1 MVSGLLTAVQLRQL
15 GVHGEV
21 QARFQDRHLTD
32 GAPLILLRVAH
43 PVGDQRVL
51 LVLLVQLVLAGLVP
65 KAAMEVPLQGIL
77 TWDGVPA
84 RNQVNL
90 PVNTTRPS
98 KCVRCRSS
106 NMVEFCAGCQ
116 QVRRH
121 CSVGVHEVMARE
133 AMSVGEP
140 GL

>member
-1 MVSGLLTAVQLRQL
+1 MQLRQL

-21 QARFQDRHLTD
+21 QALFQDRHLTD
-32 GAPLILLRVAH
+32 GAPLILRRVAH

-51 LVLLVQLVLAGLVP
+51 LVLLVQLVLAGLAP

-90 PVNTTRPS
+90 PIRPS
-98 KCVRCRSS
+98 KCVRCRWS
-106 NMVEFCAGCQ
+106 NMVEFCGGYQ
-116 QVRRH
+116 QVQRH
-121 CSVGVHEVMARE
+121 CSIGVHEVMARE
-133 AMSVGEP
+133 AMSVGE
-140 GL
+140 L